1 MVSASRPRD
10 AGVAR
15 GSEFEDWLQARWA
28 NRRGVGGC
36 SKSGHGT
43 VGSEPKWR
51 QLKKA
56 WAEEAAFPPT
66 HGYMQ
71 PRHLEVG
78 RQHKKAAAAL
88 STQQPARPPAAAAP
102 GRGSRQFLFFFCVC
116 LFFFCGVCFCL
127 RSLSDRREK
136 WPPGSPWN
144 WVARFRKRWRNGE
157 KEQAQARRAVPVSG
171 GVPVSS
177 GTEQARGVQKRMGT
191 QRGCGQKACQS
202 PRGPWRVWSRQWE
215 EGAARLQAWRRG
227 GAMQHAV
234 GGRAPGGHLAGR
246 GGAAGGQ
253 VKALAAHVARRESGS
268 AEGLRGKEGEDAG
281 AQEVSG
287 SGKGNAAQ
295 PAPSSRSSCWSARSK
310 GQRRARRGRPPL
322 RPRRRQGPR
331 PRREDAE
338 AKPRGDRQ
346 GDEGPVCCTGDL
358 YPREGQE
365 RRFHGGARTAGNP
378 GARVWALSQNG
389 PPWMCVLI
397 RKGFVAVLGMLY
409 PQHSPVIHRKPLVT
423 LW

>member
-1 MVSASRPRD
+1 MAPIKKGLS
-10 AGVAR
+10 
-15 GSEFEDWLQARWA
+15 
-28 NRRGVGGC
+28 RRGCV
-36 SKSGHGT
+36 
-43 VGSEPKWR
+43 
-51 QLKKA
+51 
-56 WAEEAAFPPT
+56 PT
-66 HGYMQ
+66 H
-71 PRHLEVG
+71 PRLY
-78 RQHKKAAAAL
+78 AAEA
-88 STQQPARPPAAAAP
+88 PGGRPPAQEGGSSSLHAAASAAP
-102 GRGSRQFLFFFCVC
+102 SGSSARPRQPPVFFFVCVF
-116 LFFFCGVCFCL
+116 FFFCGVCFCL
-127 RSLSDRREK
+127 RSLSDLREK

-171 GVPVSS
+171 GA
-177 GTEQARGVQKRMGT
+177 EQARGAQKRMGT

-331 PRREDAE
+331 PRPEEGCARAQPRRRGE
-338 AKPRGDRQ
+338 AKRRQTRRRRPRLSHRRPLPQRGSGAPVPWGCPDGREPRGTRLSLEPWVFPDIRI
-346 GDEGPVCCTGDL
+346 
-358 YPREGQE
+358 
-365 RRFHGGARTAGNP
+365 P
-378 GARVWALSQNG
+378 GAR
-389 PPWMCVLI
+389 I
-397 RKGFVAVLGMLY
+397 R
-409 PQHSPVIHRKPLVT
+409 SIHT
-423 LW
+423 IHM